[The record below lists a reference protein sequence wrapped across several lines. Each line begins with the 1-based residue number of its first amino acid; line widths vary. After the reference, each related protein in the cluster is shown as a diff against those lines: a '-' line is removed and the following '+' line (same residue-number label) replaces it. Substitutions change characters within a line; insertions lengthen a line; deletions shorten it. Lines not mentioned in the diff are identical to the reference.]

1 MIRVGILGTIGSGK
15 SFVAKL
21 FKSPLFDADK
31 EVKSIYKKDLKCF
44 KKLKKIL
51 PKYITKF
58 PIAKSEI
65 IEAIKVNK
73 NNLHKIS
80 SIVHPIVRKNL
91 KSFLN
96 KNKKKKLI
104 VLDVPLLI
112 ENKLNRKNDVLIFVS
127 TKSNKILK
135 RLKKRENFDKRILD
149 QLKQNQVELSK
160 KTKLSNYIVDNN
172 FSPNIM
178 KKKIKKLKNLIL
190 NERSS
195 S

>member
-1 MIRVGILGTIGSGK
+1 M
-15 SFVAKL
+15 
-21 FKSPLFDADK
+21 
-31 EVKSIYKKDLKCF
+31 
-44 KKLKKIL
+44 
-51 PKYITKF
+51 
-58 PIAKSEI
+58 
-65 IEAIKVNK
+65 
-73 NNLHKIS
+73 
-80 SIVHPIVRKNL
+80 
-91 KSFLN
+91 
-96 KNKKKKLI
+96 
-104 VLDVPLLI
+104 
-112 ENKLNRKNDVLIFVS
+112 LIFVT

-160 KTKLSNYIVDNN
+160 KIKLSNYIVDNN

>member
-1 MIRVGILGTIGSGK
+1 M
-15 SFVAKL
+15 
-21 FKSPLFDADK
+21 
-31 EVKSIYKKDLKCF
+31 
-44 KKLKKIL
+44 
-51 PKYITKF
+51 
-58 PIAKSEI
+58 
-65 IEAIKVNK
+65 
-73 NNLHKIS
+73 
-80 SIVHPIVRKNL
+80 
-91 KSFLN
+91 
-96 KNKKKKLI
+96 
-104 VLDVPLLI
+104 
-112 ENKLNRKNDVLIFVS
+112 LIFVS

-160 KTKLSNYIVDNN
+160 KIKLSNYIVDNN

>member
-1 MIRVGILGTIGSGK
+1 M
-15 SFVAKL
+15 
-21 FKSPLFDADK
+21 
-31 EVKSIYKKDLKCF
+31 
-44 KKLKKIL
+44 
-51 PKYITKF
+51 
-58 PIAKSEI
+58 
-65 IEAIKVNK
+65 
-73 NNLHKIS
+73 
-80 SIVHPIVRKNL
+80 
-91 KSFLN
+91 
-96 KNKKKKLI
+96 
-104 VLDVPLLI
+104 LDVPLLI

-178 KKKIKKLKNLIL
+178 KKKIKKLKHLIL

-195 S
+195 P